1 MAKGYSA
8 RGGFS
13 GGGSAMRQQ
22 QMQQKLLKMQQDMAA
37 AQEAV
42 ENASFSRL
50 SGRRCGAGHR
60 VRQEG
65 ADGPDRQ
72 AGGRGPGGCGDAA
85 GSGDLCGERGPA
97 PGGRG
102 HEQLHAELHR
112 RSESSWLRTVIPGR
126 KRKGWNRHTIKE
138 AAGRHAVRRVLP
150 AAFAMENASIGR
162 FCHCQHG
169 FWRFHR
175 QCAFRHVLLSPVCF
189 SARFVIASVLFG
201 TFCYRQR
208 TFSARFVMAGTY
220 FRCSLSSSIWLFD
233 VVCDFRNI
241 ISCAF
246 CRSCGFLALLL
257 SSSLT
262 KQNRSGQGMSF
273 GYCGSFHTVFSA

>member
-42 ENASFSRL
+42 ENASFTASVGGGVVQATV
-50 SGRRCGAGHR
+50 SGKKELTALTIKPEA
-60 VRQEG
+60 VDPEDVEMLQDLVISAVNE
-65 ADGPDRQ
+65 ALRQ
-72 AGGRGPGGCGDAA
+72 ADEAMNSSMQSFTGGLNLPASACDPRKEAQRLESAYDQRS
-85 GSGDLCGERGPA
+85 SG
-97 PGGRG
+97 
-102 HEQLHAELHR
+102 QTR
-112 RSESSWLRTVIPGR
+112 RSACLPLLLPWKTHLLGVFVIANTVFG
-126 KRKGWNRHTIKE
+126 
-138 AAGRHAVRRVLP
+138 V
-150 AAFAMENASIGR
+150 S
-162 FCHCQHG
+162 
-169 FWRFHR
+169 
-175 QCAFRHVLLSPVCF
+175 
-189 SARFVIASVLFG
+189 IASVLFG

-246 CRSCGFLALLL
+246 CR
-257 SSSLT
+257 
-262 KQNRSGQGMSF
+262 
-273 GYCGSFHTVFSA
+273 